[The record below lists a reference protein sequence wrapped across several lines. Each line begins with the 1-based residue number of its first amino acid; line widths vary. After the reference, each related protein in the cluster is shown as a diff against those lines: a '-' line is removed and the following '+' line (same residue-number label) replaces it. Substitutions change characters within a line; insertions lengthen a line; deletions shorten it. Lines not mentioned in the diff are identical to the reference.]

1 MRRPAAPARR
11 PATRRSGMCGYDS
24 WFNSLINRDATA
36 RKLRDRL
43 KPSAPSHLQLEA
55 DANLLVVGLHGG
67 EVLLQVEQHH
77 ACVELLD
84 DVVEV
89 DFGCL
94 LIVVG
99 VKPGDAVTERCLREL
114 AK

>member
-1 MRRPAAPARR
+1 MLRPATPGRQ
-11 PATRRSGMCGYDS
+11 PATRRSGMCAYDS
-24 WFNSLINRDATA
+24 WFNSLINRDATT
-36 RKLRDRL
+36 RTLRVRL

-55 DANLLVVGLHGG
+55 DTNLLVVGLHGG

-94 LIVVG
+94 LVVVG
-99 VKPGDAVTERCLREL
+99 VEPG
-114 AK
+114 